1 MAINDC
7 AQGEIRTRMRGIPL
21 DPEPSVSASFTT
33 WASLKKRKN
42 LF

>member
-1 MAINDC
+1 MFDC
-7 AQGEIRTRMRGIPL
+7 AQGEIRTRTRVIPL

-33 WASLKKRKN
+33 WAYLKKQVN